1 MKKMKNDFYKE
12 WKKRPIEAI
21 YIEDFYKELKKYPVE
36 NGMVQKAWIAEI
48 FEKIKF
54 KNLGMPIG

>member
-1 MKKMKNDFYKE
+1 MKNDFYGE
-12 WKKRPIEAI
+12 WKKRPTEAI

-36 NGMVQKAWIAEI
+36 NGMVQATWIAEI

-54 KNLGMPIG
+54 KSLGMPIG

>member
-1 MKKMKNDFYKE
+1 MKNDFYKE
-12 WKKRPIEAI
+12 RKKRPTEAI

-54 KNLGMPIG
+54 KNLGMSIG

>member
-1 MKKMKNDFYKE
+1 MKNDFYKDWE
-12 WKKRPIEAI
+12 KRPTEVV

-36 NGMVQKAWIAEI
+36 NGMVQKQWIAEI
-48 FEKIKF
+48 FNKIKF

>member
-1 MKKMKNDFYKE
+1 MKNDFYKE
-12 WKKRPIEAI
+12 WGKRPTEAI

-48 FEKIKF
+48 FNKIKF

>member
-1 MKKMKNDFYKE
+1 MKNNFYKE
-12 WKKRPIEAI
+12 QKERPTEAI

-36 NGMVQKAWIAEI
+36 NGMIQKAWIAEI

-54 KNLGMPIG
+54 KSLGMPIG

>member
-1 MKKMKNDFYKE
+1 MKDFNDFFKE
-12 WKKRPIEAI
+12 RMQHSTEAI
-21 YIEDFYKELKKYPVE
+21 YIEDFYKELKNYPVE
-36 NGMVQKAWIAEI
+36 NGMIQKAWIAEI

>member
-1 MKKMKNDFYKE
+1 MKNNFYE
-12 WKKRPIEAI
+12 ERKKRPTEAI

-54 KNLGMPIG
+54 KISSST

>member
-1 MKKMKNDFYKE
+1 MKNNFYKE
-12 WKKRPIEAI
+12 GKKRPTEAI

-54 KNLGMPIG
+54 KNLRMPIG

>member
-1 MKKMKNDFYKE
+1 MKNNFYKE
-12 WKKRPIEAI
+12 WKERTTEAI

-36 NGMVQKAWIAEI
+36 NGMIQKAWIAEI

-54 KNLGMPIG
+54 KSLGTPIG

>member
-1 MKKMKNDFYKE
+1 MIFIKTGE
-12 WKKRPIEAI
+12 KRPTEAV

-36 NGMVQKAWIAEI
+36 NDMVQKAWIAEI

>member
-1 MKKMKNDFYKE
+1 MKNNFYE
-12 WKKRPIEAI
+12 EGKKRPTEAI

-54 KNLGMPIG
+54 KNLEIPIG